1 MRRKKHRMGRAKAC
15 VLVVG
20 VMLGVAGTIAC
31 QQADRAFAWWE
42 SLRGMVGSR
51 SAIESSPQPSALDQ
65 ARGVQRRLRERLA
78 ELELQR
84 RELEGRIR
92 LLEIRSPPE
101 IERGQSEDDQQKRRS
116 QCDAYARQLVEIQ
129 AQFKAGQ
136 TMLQRVDR
144 LVQEHEIGATIEQA
158 DRDLLLEA
166 AELLWTEDP
175 GRTGPNAVIPAG
187 DWGET

>member
-1 MRRKKHRMGRAKAC
+1 MRRNKHRRGRAKGC

-20 VMLGVAGTIAC
+20 VLLGVAGTIVYQQPERAC
-31 QQADRAFAWWE
+31 VWWE
-42 SLRGMVGSR
+42 SLRGMVGNR
-51 SAIESSPQPSALDQ
+51 PTGESCAQPSALDQ

-78 ELELQR
+78 ELEIRR
-84 RELEGRIR
+84 RELDGRIR
-92 LLEIRSPPE
+92 LLEIRSPLD
-101 IERGQSEDDQQKRRS
+101 IERGQSDAEQSKRRS
-116 QCDAYARQLVEIQ
+116 QREAYARQAIEIQ
-129 AQFKAGQ
+129 TQIEAGQ

-144 LVQEHEIGATIEQA
+144 LVQEHEIGATIERA

-175 GRTGPNAVIPAG
+175 GRTGPNAVIPAD